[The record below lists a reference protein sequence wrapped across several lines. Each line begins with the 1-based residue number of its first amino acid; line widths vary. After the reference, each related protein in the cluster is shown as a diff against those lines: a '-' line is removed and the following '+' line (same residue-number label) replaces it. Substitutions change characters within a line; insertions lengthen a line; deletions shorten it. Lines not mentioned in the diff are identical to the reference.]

1 MYFLLNEEKAVAGNE
16 KQDEELAPPLLSLFA
31 CPVPRPAAKEIM
43 FSALSGVQ
51 TNSLWPNITVY
62 YCSNY
67 LKSLEK
73 ENRALHRLRN
83 EVQQLR
89 QQTHELNQLR
99 IKNQQLVQTLQRS
112 NERGSLDAASLGFV
126 SNEQWKDVGTNT
138 PKQALTT
145 FFYYLS
151 QGDLR
156 ALVSRSTLDQA
167 EQEPFENA
175 SPEDLEKAAESM
187 KNFTKEIKSFRVQQ
201 LNQHDESHI
210 TVQVQT
216 ALNGENVPIKLL
228 KQDNQWRFDM
238 EDGAKFF

>member
-1 MYFLLNEEKAVAGNE
+1 MTKAFTTFGGLALLVLMGFAFRTYNQHQAIER
-16 KQDEELAPPLLSLFA
+16 ELARVRIIEQEIKALEAELE
-31 CPVPRPAAKEIM
+31 PASEFPADLEEQIE
-43 FSALSGVQ
+43 
-51 TNSLWPNITVY
+51 
-62 YCSNY
+62 
-67 LKSLEK
+67 SLEK

-89 QQTHELNQLR
+89 QQTNALNQLR

-187 KNFTKEIKSFRVQQ
+187 RNFTKEIKSFRVQQ

-210 TVQVQT
+210 TVQIQT
-216 ALNGENVPIKLL
+216 AFNGETVPIKLL
-228 KQDNQWRFDM
+228 KQDKQWRFDM